1 MSAVEPRPESAR
13 TSRRPPVRD
22 RVTELV
28 RVRAGDLIP
37 NPANWRRHPERQR
50 AALRGLLREIG
61 YADALLARRE
71 GEYLVLIDGHLRQGL
86 DPDQIVPVLV
96 LDVTKAESQALLA
109 TLDPLAALALPDPEA
124 LARLLETVKSSSG
137 AVNDLLEG
145 LARDAG
151 LALARLHTDPD
162 EAPPL
167 PEEPRTRPGDLW
179 LLGQHRLL
187 CGDST
192 KAEDVVRLM
201 NGERADLLLT
211 DPPYGVD
218 YVGKTAR
225 ELKIRGDAQQ
235 GLGGLLAASFA
246 RAGEVL
252 AEGAAVYVF
261 HPAGAQS
268 VTFLGAFVAQGWRL
282 HQTLVWVKD
291 SLVLGHADYHYRH
304 EWIAYGYAPGG
315 GRRGRGGAGWHG
327 GNAQDSVLE
336 VARPAA
342 SREHPTMKPVA
353 LLRRLLENSSAPRE
367 RVLDPFAGSGSTLV
381 AAELL
386 GRRAFCMELDP
397 RYCDVIVERYE
408 RASGNGA
415 TRQERATPSSRRT
428 QASDS

>member
-1 MSAVEPRPESAR
+1 MSMPNEDVP
-13 TSRRPPVRD
+13 RRPAPGTRHQIRD

-28 RVRAGDLIP
+28 RLRAGDLVP
-37 NPANWRRHPERQR
+37 NPSNWRRHPDHQR

-71 GEYLVLIDGHLRQGL
+71 GEDLVLIDGHLRQGL

-96 LDVTKAESQALLA
+96 LDVNEAEARTLLA
-109 TLDPLAALALPDPEA
+109 TLDPLAALAVPDPDA
-124 LARLLETVKSSSG
+124 LARLLESVKSSSG

-151 LALARLHTDPD
+151 LALARLRTDPD

-179 LLGQHRLL
+179 LLGEHRLL
-187 CGDST
+187 CGDAT
-192 KAEDVVRLM
+192 KAEDVARLM
-201 NGERADLLLT
+201 NGERADQLLT

-225 ELKIRGDAQQ
+225 ELRITGDTQQ

-252 AEGAAVYVF
+252 AEGAAIYVF
-261 HPAGAQS
+261 HPAGPQS
-268 VTFLGAFVAQGWRL
+268 VTFLEAFLAQGWRL
-282 HQTLVWVKD
+282 HQTLVWVKE

-304 EWIAYGYAPGG
+304 EPIAYGYASGG

-327 GNAQDSVLE
+327 GDAQDSVLE

-342 SREHPTMKPVA
+342 SREHPTMKPVE
-353 LLRRLLENSSAPRE
+353 LVGRLLENSSAPGE
-367 RVLDPFAGSGSTLV
+367 RVLDPFCGSGSTLV
-381 AAELL
+381 AAQLL
-386 GRRAFCMELDP
+386 RRRAFCMELDP

-408 RASGNGA
+408 RASGNEA
-415 TRQERATPSSRRT
+415 TREATPN
-428 QASDS
+428 SD

>member
-1 MSAVEPRPESAR
+1 MSMPNEDTPR
-13 TSRRPPVRD
+13 RRGGGATRAIRD

-28 RVRAGDLIP
+28 RVRAGDLVP
-37 NPANWRRHPERQR
+37 NPSNWRRHPERHR

-61 YADALLARRE
+61 YADAILARRE
-71 GEYLVLIDGHLRQGL
+71 GEDLVLIDGHLRQSL
-86 DPDQIVPVLV
+86 DPNQVVPVLV
-96 LDVTKAESQALLA
+96 LDVTESEAQTLLA
-109 TLDPLAALALPDPEA
+109 TLDPLAALAVPDPDA
-124 LARLLETVKSSSG
+124 LARLLESVKSSSG

-151 LALARLHTDPD
+151 IALARLRTDPD

-179 LLGQHRLL
+179 LLGEHRLL
-187 CGDST
+187 CGDAT
-192 KAEDVVRLM
+192 KAEDVARLM

-225 ELKIRGDAQQ
+225 ELRITGDTHE
-235 GLGGLLAASFA
+235 GLAGLLSASFA

-252 AEGAAVYVF
+252 AEGAAIYLF

-268 VTFLGAFVAQGWRL
+268 ITFLQAFLAQGWRL

-304 EWIAYGYAPGG
+304 EPIAYCYAPGG

-342 SREHPTMKPVA
+342 SREH
-353 LLRRLLENSSAPRE
+353 RR
-367 RVLDPFAGSGSTLV
+367 
-381 AAELL
+381 
-386 GRRAFCMELDP
+386 
-397 RYCDVIVERYE
+397 
-408 RASGNGA
+408 
-415 TRQERATPSSRRT
+415 
-428 QASDS
+428 